1 MASLESRITSN
12 ELTSIISRLEAATS
26 RLEDIASS
34 TIPPPPPPQTDTPK
48 TNGIDSP
55 THPAISTPPPPP
67 PPTVQ
72 VPSIK
77 KIIEDPTPA
86 TVAEFDSFIQGAV
99 KKYVNLSDEIGGVV
113 SQQASSVLKAYVG
126 QRRYILITTKSKK
139 PSMQDEP
146 YQKLIKPLQDSFTAV
161 DEIRKANRASPYFN
175 HLSAVS
181 ESIGVLAWV
190 TMDNKPHKH
199 VDESLGSAQYYGNR
213 VLKDFKEKDPKQVEW
228 IQSFYQVFKD
238 LSEYVKDNFPN
249 GIPWNPKGL
258 DLEAASKDVD
268 QKASSPPAPHPN
280 APTGGAAPPPP
291 PPPPP
296 PPVFDDIP
304 SKPAPKQADASAG
317 LGAVF
322 SELNKGA
329 DVTKGLRKVNAE
341 QMTHKNPSLRAGA
354 TVPTRSDSQSSLNS
368 NRGKSPAPGK
378 KPKPESMRTKK
389 PPVKKLEGNKWFIE
403 NYENESTPIEIEASI
418 SHSILISRCSK
429 TTIMIKGKANAI
441 SIDNCP
447 RLSLIVESLVSSI
460 DVIKAPNFALQ
471 VLGVLPTIMMDQVDG
486 AQIYL
491 GKDSLNTEVFT
502 AKCSSVNILLPD
514 LESEESE
521 GGGDYKEVPLPE
533 QLRTWIENGK
543 VRTEIVEHAG

>member
-1 MASLESRITSN
+1 MATN
-12 ELTSIISRLEAATS
+12 NMHNLTTLIKRLEAATS

-34 TIPPPPPPQTDTPK
+34 TIPPPSDAPDAQK
-48 TNGIDSP
+48 SNGVSSP
-55 THPAISTPPPPP
+55 TQQSTATPPLPTIIQAPAIKEVVKEPIPES
-67 PPTVQ
+67 
-72 VPSIK
+72 
-77 KIIEDPTPA
+77 
-86 TVAEFDSFIQGAV
+86 VAEFDNFIQGAV

-113 SQQASSVLKAYVG
+113 AEQASSVLKAYVG

-139 PSMQDEP
+139 PSMSDEP
-146 YQKLIKPLQDSFTAV
+146 FQKLIKPLQDSFTAV
-161 DEIRKANRASPYFN
+161 DEIRKANRSSPYFN
-175 HLSAVS
+175 NLSAVS

-190 TMDNKPHKH
+190 TMDNKPFKH

-213 VLKDFKEKDPKQVEW
+213 VLKDFKDKDPKQVEW
-228 IQSFYQVFKD
+228 IQAFYQLFKD

-268 QKASSPPAPHPN
+268 QNAPIPSTPHPK
-280 APTGGAAPPPP
+280 AATGGAAPPPP
-291 PPPPP
+291 PPPPL
-296 PPVFDDIP
+296 PVFDDIP
-304 SKPAPKQADASAG
+304 AKAPPKDASAG

-354 TVPTRSDSQSSLNS
+354 TVPTRSDSQSSISS

-389 PPVKKLEGNKWFIE
+389 PPVKKLEGNKWIIE
-403 NYENESTPIEIEASI
+403 NYENEPAPIEIEASI

-441 SIDNCP
+441 SIDNSP

-460 DVIKAPNFALQ
+460 DVIKASNFALQ

-491 GKDSLNTEVFT
+491 GKESLNTEVFT
-502 AKCSSVNILLPD
+502 SKCSSVNVLLPD
-514 LESEESE
+514 LETEEGE
-521 GGGDYKEVPLPE
+521 GDYKEVPLPE
-533 QLRTWIENGK
+533 QLRTWIEDGK
-543 VRTEIVEHAG
+543 VKSEIVEHAG

>member
-1 MASLESRITSN
+1 MSAVVRRISSN
-12 ELTSIISRLEAATS
+12 ELTSIILRLEAATS

-34 TIPPPPPPQTDTPK
+34 TIPPPPADAPT
-48 TNGIDSP
+48 TNGTSSTQQAIA
-55 THPAISTPPPPP
+55 TPAPPPKIVEAPALK
-67 PPTVQ
+67 Q
-72 VPSIK
+72 
-77 KIIEDPTPA
+77 IIEESIPES
-86 TVAEFDSFIQGAV
+86 VAEFDSFIQGAV

-113 SQQASSVLKAYVG
+113 AEQASSVLKAYVG
-126 QRRYILITTKSKK
+126 QRRYILITTKAKK

-146 YQKLIKPLQDSFTAV
+146 FQKLIKPLQDSFTAV
-161 DEIRKANRASPYFN
+161 DEIRKANRSSLYFN

-190 TMDNKPHKH
+190 TMDNKPFKH

-213 VLKDFKEKDPKQVEW
+213 VLKEYKDKDPKQVEW
-228 IQSFYQVFKD
+228 IQAFYQVFKD

-249 GIPWNPKGL
+249 GIPWNAHGL

-268 QKASSPPAPHPN
+268 EKMPTPPAPHPK
-280 APTGGAAPPPP
+280 AVSGGSAPPPP

-304 SKPAPKQADASAG
+304 TKSAPKNADASAG

-354 TVPTRSDSQSSLNS
+354 TVPTRSDSQSSIS
-368 NRGKSPAPGK
+368 SIRGKSPAPGK

-403 NYENESTPIEIEASI
+403 NYENEPAPIEIEASI

-441 SIDNCP
+441 SIDNSP

-460 DVIKAPNFALQ
+460 DVIKAQNFALQ

-491 GKDSLNTEVFT
+491 GKESLNTEVFT
-502 AKCSSVNILLPD
+502 SKCSSVNVLLPD
-514 LESEESE
+514 LESEE
-521 GGGDYKEVPLPE
+521 GDGDYKEVPLPE
-533 QLRTWIENGK
+533 QLRTWIEDGK
-543 VRTEIVEHAG
+543 VKSEIVEHVG

>member
-1 MASLESRITSN
+1 MATN
-12 ELTSIISRLEAATS
+12 NMHNLTTLIKRLEAATS

-34 TIPPPPPPQTDTPK
+34 TIPPPSDAPDAQ
-48 TNGIDSP
+48 NSN
-55 THPAISTPPPPP
+55 AIEEVVKEP
-67 PPTVQ
+67 
-72 VPSIK
+72 VPES
-77 KIIEDPTPA
+77 
-86 TVAEFDSFIQGAV
+86 VAEFDDFIQGAV

-113 SQQASSVLKAYVG
+113 AVNRHPV
-126 QRRYILITTKSKK
+126 QRNQVCLMNHFK
-139 PSMQDEP
+139 
-146 YQKLIKPLQDSFTAV
+146 KLIKPLQDSFTAV
-161 DEIRKANRASPYFN
+161 DEIRKANRSSPYFN
-175 HLSAVS
+175 NLSAVS

-190 TMDNKPHKH
+190 TMENKPFKH

-213 VLKDFKEKDPKQVEW
+213 ILKDFKDKDPKQVEW
-228 IQSFYQVFKD
+228 IQAFYQLFKD

-268 QKASSPPAPHPN
+268 ENAPTPAPPHPK
-280 APTGGAAPPPP
+280 AATGGAAPPPP
-291 PPPPP
+291 PPPPL
-296 PPVFDDIP
+296 PVFDDIP
-304 SKPAPKQADASAG
+304 AKAPPKDASAG

-354 TVPTRSDSQSSLNS
+354 TVPTRSDSQSSISS

-389 PPVKKLEGNKWFIE
+389 PPVKKLEGNKWIIE
-403 NYENESTPIEIEASI
+403 NYENEPAPIEIEASI

-441 SIDNCP
+441 SIDNSP

-460 DVIKAPNFALQ
+460 DVIKASNFALQ
-471 VLGVLPTIMMDQVDG
+471 VLGVLPTMMMDQVDG

-491 GKDSLNTEVFT
+491 GKESLNTEVFT
-502 AKCSSVNILLPD
+502 SKCSSVNVLLPD
-514 LESEESE
+514 LETEE
-521 GGGDYKEVPLPE
+521 GQGDYKEVPLPE
-533 QLRTWIENGK
+533 QLRTWIEDGK
-543 VRTEIVEHAG
+543 VRSEIVEHAG

>member
-1 MASLESRITSN
+1 MSQQPEAVN
-12 ELTSIISRLEAATS
+12 NMHNLTTLIKRLEAATS

-34 TIPPPPPPQTDTPK
+34 TIPPPPSSSIPLISPPAEAAK
-48 TNGIDSP
+48 TNGTAPLP
-55 THPAISTPPPPP
+55 TIQTPD
-67 PPTVQ
+67 
-72 VPSIK
+72 IK
-77 KIIEDPTPA
+77 KIIEDPIPG
-86 TVAEFDSFIQGAV
+86 VVSEFDNFIQGAV

-113 SQQASSVLKAYVG
+113 AQQASSVLKAYVG

-139 PSMQDEP
+139 PGMQDEP
-146 YQKLIKPLQDSFTAV
+146 FQKLIKPLQDSFTAV
-161 DEIRKANRASPYFN
+161 DDIRKSNRASPFFN

-190 TMDNKPHKH
+190 TMDNKPFKH

-213 VLKDFKEKDPKQVEW
+213 VLKEFKEKDPKQVEW
-228 IQSFYQVFKD
+228 IQAFYQIFKD
-238 LSEYVKDNFPN
+238 LSEYAKDNFPN
-249 GIPWNPKGL
+249 GIPWNPKGE
-258 DLEAASKDVD
+258 DLEVAIKDVD
-268 QKASSPPAPHPN
+268 EKAPAPPAPHPKA
-280 APTGGAAPPPP
+280 APAGGAAPPPP

-304 SKPAPKQADASAG
+304 SKPAPKQSDAGAG

-329 DVTKGLRKVNAE
+329 DVTKGLRKVNAD

-354 TVPTRSDSQSSLNS
+354 TVPTRSDSQSSIS
-368 NRGKSPAPGK
+368 TNRGKSPAPGK

-403 NYENESTPIEIEASI
+403 NYENESDPITIEASI

-429 TTIMIKGKANAI
+429 TTIIIKGKANAI
-441 SIDNCP
+441 SIDNSP
-447 RLSLIVESLVSSI
+447 RLALVIDSLVSSI

-471 VLGVLPTIMMDQVDG
+471 VLGTLPTIMMDQVDG

-491 GKDSLNTEVFT
+491 GKESLNTEVFT
-502 AKCSSVNILLPD
+502 SKCSSVNVLLPD
-514 LESEESE
+514 LESADGE
-521 GGGDYKEVPLPE
+521 GDYKEVPLPE
-533 QLRTWIENGK
+533 QLRTWVENGK
-543 VRTEIVEHAG
+543 VKSEIVEHAG

>member
-1 MASLESRITSN
+1 MATN
-12 ELTSIISRLEAATS
+12 NMHNLTTLIKRLEAATS

-34 TIPPPPPPQTDTPK
+34 TIPPPPSDAPDAPKSNGVNPPTQQ
-48 TNGIDSP
+48 
-55 THPAISTPPPPP
+55 AIATLPSPP
-67 PPTVQ
+67 PPTIVQ
-72 VPSIK
+72 A
-77 KIIEDPTPA
+77 PA
-86 TVAEFDSFIQGAV
+86 INEVVKEPIPESVAEFDNFIQGAV
-99 KKYVNLSDEIGGVV
+99 KRYVNLSDEIGGVV
-113 SQQASSVLKAYVG
+113 AEQASNVLKAYVG

-139 PSMQDEP
+139 PSMSDEP
-146 YQKLIKPLQDSFTAV
+146 FRKLIKPLQDSFTAV
-161 DEIRKANRASPYFN
+161 DEIRKANRSSPYFN
-175 HLSAVS
+175 NLSAVS

-190 TMDNKPHKH
+190 TMDTKPFKH

-213 VLKDFKEKDPKQVEW
+213 VLKDFKDKDPKQVEW
-228 IQSFYQVFKD
+228 IQAFYQLFKD

-268 QKASSPPAPHPN
+268 ENAPIPSAPHPK
-280 APTGGAAPPPP
+280 AAAGGAAPPPP

-296 PPVFDDIP
+296 PPLPVFDDIP
-304 SKPAPKQADASAG
+304 TKAPPKDA
-317 LGAVF
+317 
-322 SELNKGA
+322 N
-329 DVTKGLRKVNAE
+329 VTKGLRKVNAE

-354 TVPTRSDSQSSLNS
+354 TVPTRSDSQSSISS

-389 PPVKKLEGNKWFIE
+389 PPVKKLEGNKWIIE
-403 NYENESTPIEIEASI
+403 NYENEPAPIEIEASI

-441 SIDNCP
+441 SIDNSP

-460 DVIKAPNFALQ
+460 DVIKASNFALQ

-491 GKDSLNTEVFT
+491 GKESLNTEVFT
-502 AKCSSVNILLPD
+502 SKCSSVNVLLQD
-514 LESEESE
+514 LETEEGE
-521 GGGDYKEVPLPE
+521 GDYKEVPLPE
-533 QLRTWIENGK
+533 QLRTWIEDGK
-543 VRTEIVEHAG
+543 VRSEIVEHAG